1 MDGVLQRV
9 VSILISVVI
18 FFILPIYIAYEKKDD
33 ISYALALKITTDFVD
48 NVNSKGY
55 ITSEMYDDFIAEL
68 AVTQNSYDV
77 YMEHT
82 AKKYNPVIYSYND
95 DMTTI
100 RSKFDYNLYKD
111 DFEDGEIVI
120 DNGANAGTYN
130 NLILAYDLSEKKYTE
145 EQIIDVISSTD
156 KTLHID
162 KNLDVYKKCAKDIM
176 QGIKDIDLALK
187 NTDIHHNIAAQNAL
201 IHYLLDTRKHK
212 NLSVMMP
219 YSGRLKYVSDW
230 YVQLWAESL
239 GKNKDNDGNPVNIG
253 PTPLKAL
260 GATDQHSQI
269 QLYNEG
275 PNDKII
281 NFIRVKEF
289 ETKLEIPKI
298 FEFTGIGY
306 LGGKTINELINAEA
320 DATKVALIDYQ
331 RPNVTITLPEINGYY
346 MGQLLYMLEVQTAI
360 AGELYNINTFNQPGV
375 EQAKNYTYALM
386 GRAGYEESAAV
397 LKEKMTVG

>member
-130 NLILAYDLSEKKYTE
+130 NLIYTVDA
-145 EQIIDVISSTD
+145 QQRIFYTVVVII
-156 KTLHID
+156 
-162 KNLDVYKKCAKDIM
+162 
-176 QGIKDIDLALK
+176 
-187 NTDIHHNIAAQNAL
+187 
-201 IHYLLDTRKHK
+201 
-212 NLSVMMP
+212 P
-219 YSGRLKYVSDW
+219 
-230 YVQLWAESL
+230 
-239 GKNKDNDGNPVNIG
+239 
-253 PTPLKAL
+253 
-260 GATDQHSQI
+260 
-269 QLYNEG
+269 
-275 PNDKII
+275 
-281 NFIRVKEF
+281 
-289 ETKLEIPKI
+289 
-298 FEFTGIGY
+298 
-306 LGGKTINELINAEA
+306 
-320 DATKVALIDYQ
+320 
-331 RPNVTITLPEINGYY
+331 
-346 MGQLLYMLEVQTAI
+346 
-360 AGELYNINTFNQPGV
+360 
-375 EQAKNYTYALM
+375 
-386 GRAGYEESAAV
+386 AAV
-397 LKEKMTVG
+397 LAYGGYVWFRRRRK